1 LSLLSHLICRNN
13 SLLNF
18 EREFVCIIKLDLIDR
33 DIGESLTDNIALHE
47 EVIGY
52 LLDVEEE

>member
-1 LSLLSHLICRNN
+1 
-13 SLLNF
+13 LNF